1 MEAGNAILRCDGPSD
16 YQCFNNP
23 AIPLF
28 PGVVIVLGHGHRF
41 VAGQVVD
48 LLDGDTQIQ
57 EPRHE
62 GMAQVVRSLADPGR
76 RAGGVL
82 GPQIPPHRKTPTP
95 SWGRG
100 ISWALDSRL
109 EDGSWTGDSAG
120 GQACNVAW
128 ERVFGTVGP
137 VCS

>member
-1 MEAGNAILRCDGPSD
+1 MRCDGPSD

-76 RAGGVL
+76 RAAASPAGSKL
-82 GPQIPPHRKTPTP
+82 RLH
-95 SWGRG
+95 SLN
-100 ISWALDSRL
+100 LDK
-109 EDGSWTGDSAG
+109 
-120 GQACNVAW
+120 
-128 ERVFGTVGP
+128 
-137 VCS
+137 